1 MFTTDAVRINRSARA
16 DNDLT
21 AHLAA
26 RLTALAA
33 GFVPEVMRGG
43 VFRQQVTS
51 KRSMQTR
58 VPREDPVLR
67 GNPGINLICFNK
79 S

>member
-1 MFTTDAVRINRSARA
+1 MFTTDAVRINRSAWA

-21 AHLAA
+21 AH
-26 RLTALAA
+26 LTALAA

-67 GNPGINLICFNK
+67 GNPGINLTCFNK